1 MDVPPTSPRGDYR
14 AAMAPYL
21 GTEHARATFQPKS
34 VPPPTDL
41 NLDALELA
49 ASEALG
55 SMAYS
60 YFAGGA
66 ENERLLTE
74 ASAAWQRH
82 LLYPRVLR
90 DVSLIDTST
99 TILGQELASPIIVA
113 PTALHGLANAEGEVA
128 TARGAANA
136 QAIFT
141 LSSLSNRSLRD
152 VAAARQQTAQWMQL
166 YVLKDRGA
174 TAALVEEIREAGFSA
189 LMLTV
194 DAPVA
199 GLRSRELRQHVQLP
213 DDLSLPNLEGAVG
226 SRPSGVGFMA
236 HVAQAFDPSLDA
248 RTLEWLV
255 EISGLPVIVKG
266 VVRGDDAVK
275 CFDLGAAGVVVSNH
289 GARQLDGSVPTAAA
303 LAGVVDAA
311 NGRGS
316 IFVDGGIRSASDVVR
331 AICLGA
337 DAVLLGRPIL
347 YALAT
352 GGSAGVTDLLEWFQ
366 RELLRTMALCGATSL
381 AELDRTVVGA

>member
-1 MDVPPTSPRGDYR
+1 
-14 AAMAPYL
+14 MAPYL
-21 GTEHARATFQPKS
+21 GTEHAGTTFQPKS
-34 VPPPTDL
+34 VPSPTDL
-41 NLDALELA
+41 NLEALEVA
-49 ASEALG
+49 AREVLG
-55 SMAYS
+55 TMAYS

-66 ENERLLTE
+66 EEERLLAE
-74 ASAAWQRH
+74 ASEAWQRH
-82 LLYPRVLR
+82 LLFPRVLR

-113 PTALHGLANAEGEVA
+113 PTALHGLATAEGEVA
-128 TARGAANA
+128 SARGAA
-136 QAIFT
+136 QANTIFT
-141 LSSLSNRSLRD
+141 LSSLSNRSLSD
-152 VAAARQQTAQWMQL
+152 VAATRQTTPQWMQL

-174 TAALVEEIREAGFSA
+174 TADLVAAVREAGFGA

-199 GLRSRELRQHVQLP
+199 GLRSRELRQRVHLP
-213 DDLSLPNLEGAVG
+213 DDLSLPNLEAAVG

-236 HVAQAFDPSLDA
+236 HVAQAFDPALDA

-266 VVRGDDAVK
+266 VVRGDDAVR

-303 LAGVVDAA
+303 LAPVVDAA
-311 NGRGS
+311 HGRGP
-316 IFVDGGIRSASDVVR
+316 IFVDGGIRSPSDVVR
-331 AICLGA
+331 ALSLGA

-347 YALAT
+347 YALAV
-352 GGSAGVTDLLEWFQ
+352 GGSQGVTDLLEWFQ
-366 RELLRTMALCGATSL
+366 RELLRTMALCGATTL

>member
-1 MDVPPTSPRGDYR
+1 
-14 AAMAPYL
+14 MAPYL

-34 VPPPTDL
+34 VPPPSDL
-41 NLDALELA
+41 NLEALEVAARDALGA
-49 ASEALG
+49 
-55 SMAYS
+55 MAYS
-60 YFAGGA
+60 YYSGGA
-66 ENERLLTE
+66 EDERLLAE

-99 TILGQELASPIIVA
+99 TLLGHEVASPIIVA
-113 PTALHGLANAEGEVA
+113 PTALHGLAHSEGEVA
-128 TARGAANA
+128 TAHGAA
-136 QAIFT
+136 QAETIFT
-141 LSSLSNRSLRD
+141 LSSLSNRSLLD
-152 VAAARQQTAQWMQL
+152 VAATRRGAPQWMQL

-174 TAALVEEIREAGFSA
+174 TADLVAQVREAGFTA

-199 GLRSRELRQHVQLP
+199 GLRSRELRQQVKLP
-213 DDLSLPNLEGAVG
+213 DELSLPNLEAAVG
-226 SRPSGVGFMA
+226 SRPQGVGFMA
-236 HVAQAFDPSLDA
+236 HVAQAFDPALDA

-255 EISGLPVIVKG
+255 EIAGLPVIVKG
-266 VVRGDDAVK
+266 IVRGDDAVR

-289 GARQLDGSVPTAAA
+289 GARQLDGAVPTAAA
-303 LAGVVDAA
+303 LAGVVDAV
-311 NGRGS
+311 NGRKP

-331 AICLGA
+331 ALCLGA

-347 YALAT
+347 YALAA
-352 GGSAGVTDLLEWFQ
+352 GGSQGVTELLEWFQ
-366 RELLRTMALCGATSL
+366 RELLRTMALCGATTL